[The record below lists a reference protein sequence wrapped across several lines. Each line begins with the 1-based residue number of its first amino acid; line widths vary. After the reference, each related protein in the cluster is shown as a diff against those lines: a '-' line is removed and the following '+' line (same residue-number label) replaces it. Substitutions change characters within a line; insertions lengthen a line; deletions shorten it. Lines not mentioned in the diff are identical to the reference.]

1 MIGIK
6 ENFNITKTHAYA
18 GCGSMPNEKID
29 SISVSFETGKKST
42 EFANFMRKE
51 EIPIFVRIKDNIAYF
66 DMRTIE
72 EEDFEIIANSIKKW
86 FWSTTHKGECNID

>member
-1 MIGIK
+1 
-6 ENFNITKTHAYA
+6 
-18 GCGSMPNEKID
+18 
-29 SISVSFETGKKST
+29 
-42 EFANFMRKE
+42 MRKE